1 MFCVFFSA
9 WYNVWD
15 WNGKPYWLGDIFLL
29 GSNQWTNFCE
39 TVTAK
44 CTIQLLQC
52 KNFIPSFLVF
62 SFILLY
68 YLLSDFHLLFLEY
81 HHTLYGKARLQSFIK
96 FAWCLW
102 QFTVLSLLICA
113 YLQITFRGV
122 DNGIPPKRTID
133 TRNVIIRINRNTAC
147 PTFVTASAAALDET
161 VEIGTLVTVVTASD
175 LDTVSLPLLCLY
187 FSLQKLDQPNLITI
201 FIRK

>member
-1 MFCVFFSA
+1 M
-9 WYNVWD
+9 
-15 WNGKPYWLGDIFLL
+15 
-29 GSNQWTNFCE
+29 
-39 TVTAK
+39 
-44 CTIQLLQC
+44 
-52 KNFIPSFLVF
+52 
-62 SFILLY
+62 
-68 YLLSDFHLLFLEY
+68 
-81 HHTLYGKARLQSFIK
+81 
-96 FAWCLW
+96 
-102 QFTVLSLLICA
+102 
-113 YLQITFRGV
+113 

-175 LDTVSLPLLCLY
+175 LDTVRLPLLCLY